1 MSLAP
6 TLLQV
11 VAALV
16 VTLALVFACAFAVR
30 RFGGIGVRGG
40 QLIQVVSAAPI
51 GSRERIVLLKVHDRQ
66 VLVGVT
72 TNAITPLYVFDG
84 KSADIAS
91 APPVAANDFKSILQR
106 FAAKS

>member
-6 TLLQV
+6 TILQV

-16 VTLALVFACAFAVR
+16 VTLGLVFACAFAVR

-40 QLIQVVSAAPI
+40 RMIQILSAAPL

-66 VLVGVT
+66 MLVGVT
-72 TNAITPLYVFDG
+72 TSSITPLHVFQGDVP
-84 KSADIAS
+84 DV
-91 APPVAANDFKSILQR
+91 PVATNDFKSILKG
-106 FAAKS
+106 FAAKP

>member
-1 MSLAP
+1 MSVGP

-30 RFGGIGVRGG
+30 RFGGVGVRGG
-40 QLIQVVSAAPI
+40 QMIQVLSAAPI

-66 VLVGVT
+66 LLVGVT
-72 TNAITPLYVFDG
+72 TNAITPLHVFDG
-84 KSADIAS
+84 DVESAMPDA
-91 APPVAANDFKSILQR
+91 PVAAVDFKSILKR
-106 FAAKS
+106 FAARS

>member
-40 QLIQVVSAAPI
+40 QLIQVLSAAPI

-66 VLVGVT
+66 LLVGVT
-72 TNAITPLYVFDG
+72 TNAITALHVFDG
-84 KSADIAS
+84 DVAELAS
-91 APPVAANDFKSILQR
+91 DVPVAATDFKSILKR

>member
-6 TLLQV
+6 TILQV

-16 VTLALVFACAFAVR
+16 VTLGLVFACAFAVR

-40 QLIQVVSAAPI
+40 QLIQVLSAAPI

-66 VLVGVT
+66 MLVGVT
-72 TNAITPLYVFDG
+72 TNSITPLHVFDG
-84 KSADIAS
+84 T
-91 APPVAANDFKSILQR
+91 APDVPIAANDFKSILKG
-106 FAAKS
+106 FAAKP

>member
-1 MSLAP
+1 MSLGP

-40 QLIQVVSAAPI
+40 HLIQVLSAAPI

-66 VLVGVT
+66 LLVGVT
-72 TNAITPLYVFDG
+72 TNAITPLHVFDG
-84 KSADIAS
+84 GIEIAAPNG
-91 APPVAANDFKSILQR
+91 APPTADFKSILRR